1 MAVQR
6 EAVVGQA
13 GNADEPAVVG
23 GEKREAEEVV
33 DRKSVVVE
41 VARAVVAQKDLVAVA
56 QKGLAVVV
64 KVGTSGMPL
73 L

>member
-1 MAVQR
+1 MAVQT
-6 EAVVGQA
+6 EAVAGQA
-13 GNADEPAVVG
+13 GSSDEVAVVG
-23 GEKREAEEVV
+23 GDQREAEEVV

-41 VARAVVAQKDLVAVA
+41 VARAVAVRKDLVAVA